1 MNYLDLSKTVSH
13 ALCYAPWEY
22 GLELDVDGW
31 VSIEQLISSFKNQAK
46 WHDLTEEELVKM
58 IELSEKKRHEIKDGK
73 IRAFY
78 GHSMAEKIYKEVG
91 SPPQYLYH
99 GTNLDNLEQFKKDGL
114 LPMARQYVHLSE
126 NIDIASKVASR
137 REGEVVIFSIDTQ
150 RAIDEGI
157 VFYHGNEQIWL
168 TDSMPFKFMTIV
180 NQNEQS

>member
-1 MNYLDLSKTVSH
+1 
-13 ALCYAPWEY
+13 
-22 GLELDVDGW
+22 
-31 VSIEQLISSFKNQAK
+31 
-46 WHDLTEEELVKM
+46 
-58 IELSEKKRHEIKDGK
+58 
-73 IRAFY
+73 
-78 GHSMAEKIYKEVG
+78 MAEKIHKEVG
-91 SPPQYLYH
+91 KPPQYLYH

-137 REGEVVIFSIDTQ
+137 RESEVVVFSIDTQ
-150 RAIDEGI
+150 QTIDEGI